1 VARSRDALP
10 DRPRGGDWRSL
21 RIVASYLQPY
31 RRQMAYAVLALV
43 VAASCVLLLGQ
54 GLRSVI
60 DRGLAAADAAV
71 LDQMLLG
78 LSALVVV
85 LAGATWTRFYWVS
98 WIGERVC
105 ADLRRALFDHLLEL
119 SPAFFETT
127 RTGEVIS
134 RLTSDI
140 AVLELVIGSSLS
152 LAVRNVLLLAG
163 SVVMLLLTSVKLTG
177 LVLLG
182 VPLVV
187 APILIF
193 GRRVRRL
200 ARRAQDRLAD
210 VTATIDETLH
220 EVRTVQAWTHEALD
234 RAAFG
239 QRIEAAFEAARAR
252 VRQRASLVGLVML
265 LSFGAI
271 GAILWI
277 GGHDVLA
284 GQISAGDLS
293 AFVFYAVLMAGA
305 VGAVSEVV
313 GDLQRA
319 AGASERLAELLAVP
333 PAFEAGELAVLP
345 ARPGT
350 QAPRRGIEISG
361 LRFCYPSRPD
371 APALDGLTLQVRPG
385 ERVALVGPSGAGKST
400 VFQLLL
406 RFHAAWEGSIR
417 LDGQDIRSL
426 DPRALRRQFALVPQD
441 PVIFATSVFENVRY
455 ARPEAGLDAVR
466 AACEAA
472 CATEFIEQLPQGYET
487 FLGERGV
494 RLSGGQRQRIAIARA
509 LLADRPI
516 LLLDEAPVPWTRAA
530 RSWCSRRSS
539 GWCRAGPVW

>member
-1 VARSRDALP
+1 
-10 DRPRGGDWRSL
+10 
-21 RIVASYLQPY
+21 
-31 RRQMAYAVLALV
+31 
-43 VAASCVLLLGQ
+43 
-54 GLRSVI
+54 
-60 DRGLAAADAAV
+60 
-71 LDQMLLG
+71 
-78 LSALVVV
+78 
-85 LAGATWTRFYWVS
+85 
-98 WIGERVC
+98 
-105 ADLRRALFDHLLEL
+105 
-119 SPAFFETT
+119 
-127 RTGEVIS
+127 
-134 RLTSDI
+134 
-140 AVLELVIGSSLS
+140 
-152 LAVRNVLLLAG
+152 
-163 SVVMLLLTSVKLTG
+163 
-177 LVLLG
+177 
-182 VPLVV
+182 
-187 APILIF
+187 
-193 GRRVRRL
+193 
-200 ARRAQDRLAD
+200 
-210 VTATIDETLH
+210 
-220 EVRTVQAWTHEALD
+220 
-234 RAAFG
+234 
-239 QRIEAAFEAARAR
+239 
-252 VRQRASLVGLVML
+252 
-265 LSFGAI
+265 
-271 GAILWI
+271 
-277 GGHDVLA
+277 VLA

-516 LLLDEAPVPWTRAA
+516 LLLDEATSALDA
-530 RSWCSRRSS
+530 RSEVLVQQAIERLVQGRTSLVIAHRLATVRTAD
-539 GWCRAGPVW
+539 RIVVMQAGRVVGEGRHDELLAAGGLYAELATLQFMGDSPPESAQGV